1 MQYRKLGNTGIQ
13 ISALSLGS
21 WITFGKQIEDNIS
34 EKLMSVAYDAG
45 TNFFDDAEIYV
56 RGQSEIVMGK
66 ALTNLNWP
74 RSS

>member
-1 MQYRKLGNTGIQ
+1 
-13 ISALSLGS
+13 
-21 WITFGKQIEDNIS
+21 
-34 EKLMSVAYDAG
+34 MSVAYDAG